1 MGTERTGARSGRAGA
16 GGGAVGAD
24 LPDDAVRTL
33 AMVSRVVERALD
45 GMTLPQFRILAL
57 VARAPERASRLA
69 AEAAVS
75 RPSLTGVL
83 DGLEATG
90 WVRRGEV
97 DGDRRG
103 VALAVTPAGRR
114 ALDDANAAVAARLGE
129 VLGHVDEAAR
139 QQCLEGLA
147 ALGEAIRLD
156 FAARHAVPATDRA

>member
-16 GGGAVGAD
+16 GAGDVGAD

-33 AMVSRVVERALD
+33 AMTSRVVERALD

-69 AEAAVS
+69 TAAAVS

-83 DGLEATG
+83 DGLEARG
-90 WVRRGEV
+90 WVRRNDV

-103 VALAVTPAGRR
+103 VTLVVTAAGRR
-114 ALDDANAAVAARLGE
+114 ALDGANAAVAARLGE
-129 VLGHVDEAAR
+129 VLAHVDDDDR
-139 QQCLEGLA
+139 QRCLDGLA
-147 ALGEAIRLD
+147 VLGDAIRRD
-156 FAARHAVPATDRA
+156 FAARHDAPAPDPA